1 MILHQSCVPDAESI
15 RLCMC
20 VGVYLEKRCVTST
33 HIYNIM
39 YSLKPRAI
47 IHISEQL
54 AMECRLISS
63 SLYTATINLYVCVCV
78 GGGSTR
84 DLRSCWL
91 VWLWIAIWLWACYH
105 CFLYKQ
111 LIKTHYIKI
120 TTRMQAIVGWAWW
133 SHYKHMTCTIIIITC
148 VSHCTISGYTQSILL
163 YAQHGNWDS
172 GWSRPVIHGVCTCC
186 TLCALQDMSR
196 WHGQRW
202 EHSHHLLSSI
212 ATAIEEACPWVTSV
226 LL

>member
-1 MILHQSCVPDAESI
+1 MLAIKGPHSTDNTLQAVGQLI
-15 RLCMC
+15 RKVLKHNQGLLLWAAC
-20 VGVYLEKRCVTST
+20 GVFCSHDNCTWGLST
-33 HIYNIM
+33 RD
-39 YSLKPRAI
+39 LR
-47 IHISEQL
+47 
-54 AMECRLISS
+54 
-63 SLYTATINLYVCVCV
+63 SLYQGLEVSLPGIRGL
-78 GGGSTR
+78 STR